1 MPGARAAALSIGTAA
16 RREDVSTCWVA
27 WSTQL
32 GWWEG
37 GRGRAVPDLEIKE
50 GFLEEV
56 MQKSWPD
63 SGRQVS
69 MAAKW

>member
-1 MPGARAAALSIGTAA
+1 M
-16 RREDVSTCWVA
+16 
-27 WSTQL
+27 
-32 GWWEG
+32 
-37 GRGRAVPDLEIKE
+37 PDLEIKE

-69 MAAKW
+69 VAARRWQTWCKPPRTGKDENEPGTRLAPGTECTSSASSVS